1 MATQEKNCI
10 IIDGNAIVHRAYHA
24 LPPMTTKDG
33 TAVNA
38 VYGFASMLLK
48 VIHDL
53 APAYIA
59 VTFDVGGKTFR
70 DSLYE
75 KYKAKRVKA
84 DQDLYDQIPLIY
96 QIVEAFDIPIYTKEG
111 FEADDVIGTIAKKV
125 KKKKENIKSIIVT
138 GDQDFLQLVDDDITE
153 VYLLKK
159 GLSDFELY
167 NEQKVVERF
176 GFGPERIVDYKSL
189 KGDTSDNIPG
199 VPGIGEKTAKELIE
213 SIGGIDDIYE
223 DLQKKIS
230 KTRERFRPS
239 VVQKLEAGEKDAR
252 LSRELATIHDHIP
265 DIAFDLAASQAEHFD
280 YEKIKR
286 AFHRFEFF
294 SLTKRIP
301 GAAPQ
306 PEEKPAKKKKVEG
319 GKTIHVVTPDTV
331 DDFFSDLA
339 RAPHTACKEMT
350 VGGDALV
357 SDIRGF
363 IFVIPQ
369 KTFFLDVASFRASKS
384 DAALLTR
391 LGAEVFA
398 RSELHLIGHDIKKLL
413 KVLLTRGIAVKAR
426 LFDVMIASYVINSST
441 RAHDVTSILLREF
454 SSDAADSLD
463 DVSEKK
469 KSQQTALFGEDPAEA
484 AQEAEMILQV
494 YAKYDKKLEDM
505 DNLGLFEK
513 IEMALIPVLAR
524 MELYGV
530 AIDTAMLKQLSSD
543 FDSEVQQLTK
553 AIWKEAG
560 QEFNIA
566 SSVQLRDMLFI
577 TMGLPTDGI
586 KKGKTGYSTAAPELE
601 KLREASP
608 IIPLIEQYREVTKL
622 QNTYVDVLPQLIDKK
637 TGRIHTSFNQAV
649 TTTGRLSSS
658 DPNLQNIPIRTEL
671 GKKIRDAFVAESGNV
686 LIVADYSQIELR
698 IVASLAKDKH
708 LIDIF
713 QKGEDVHK
721 ATAAIIHGVP
731 LDKVTK
737 EMRHSAKEINFG
749 VLYGMGA
756 HGLSWR
762 AGIPRWQAQEFID
775 QYFHQFSGVKA
786 YVNQTLKFAKKE
798 GYVETLF
805 GRRRYIPELASSN
818 FQLRSA
824 GERMAVNMPVQGTA
838 ADVIKLAMI
847 ALDEEI
853 QKKYS
858 NNDVKLILQVH
869 DELVLEV
876 KKGLEHAV
884 SALVKKTME
893 EVVKLRVP
901 VEVHVSIGKRWGELK

>member
-1 MATQEKNCI
+1 
-10 IIDGNAIVHRAYHA
+10 
-24 LPPMTTKDG
+24 
-33 TAVNA
+33 
-38 VYGFASMLLK
+38 
-48 VIHDL
+48 
-53 APAYIA
+53 
-59 VTFDVGGKTFR
+59 
-70 DSLYE
+70 
-75 KYKAKRVKA
+75 
-84 DQDLYDQIPLIY
+84 
-96 QIVEAFDIPIYTKEG
+96 
-111 FEADDVIGTIAKKV
+111 
-125 KKKKENIKSIIVT
+125 
-138 GDQDFLQLVDDDITE
+138 
-153 VYLLKK
+153 
-159 GLSDFELY
+159 
-167 NEQKVVERF
+167 
-176 GFGPERIVDYKSL
+176 
-189 KGDTSDNIPG
+189 
-199 VPGIGEKTAKELIE
+199 
-213 SIGGIDDIYE
+213 
-223 DLQKKIS
+223 
-230 KTRERFRPS
+230 
-239 VVQKLEAGEKDAR
+239 
-252 LSRELATIHDHIP
+252 
-265 DIAFDLAASQAEHFD
+265 
-280 YEKIKR
+280 
-286 AFHRFEFF
+286 
-294 SLTKRIP
+294 
-301 GAAPQ
+301 
-306 PEEKPAKKKKVEG
+306 
-319 GKTIHVVTPDTV
+319 
-331 DDFFSDLA
+331 
-339 RAPHTACKEMT
+339 MT